1 MTVVFLVL
9 SWFISIAFGLLT
21 VSMLLTK
28 NWLQG
33 FALLI
38 VFLLLLPPARA
49 LAFHLTGRSFPWW
62 GRLIVVALL
71 LAAFV
76 WMDSLTSYTAAIY
89 KSPEVRARFLE
100 MYDAKMKKWP
110 VPFED
115 VYIDTEY
122 GKVHVVAC
130 GPEDA
135 PPLLLLH
142 ASGVSSWSWLPNV
155 KALSRHYRI
164 YAVDTLG
171 DAGKSELLKR
181 DHYPS
186 NGRVQAGLCAVICN
200 NLGIERAFVAG
211 ASEGGF
217 IGTNFA
223 LHAPDRVVKLVLLG
237 PMGYGGTAGSVFR
250 IMLTQFF
257 PLKGVQ
263 KRTIAWAFGDNP
275 GVAGM
280 FGEWFP
286 LLMTETF
293 PRKARPVQFTADELS
308 SLQAPVLLILG
319 SRDNLVGDP
328 EKSRA
333 LAQDIPDVRIE
344 VLDSGHLIGVEK
356 PRRVNNLLLEFLGKP

>member
-1 MTVVFLVL
+1 MKLVFLIL
-9 SWFISIAFGLLT
+9 SWFVSVGFALLT

-33 FALLI
+33 IALLI
-38 VFLLLLPPARA
+38 VFLLLLPPART
-49 LAFHLTGRSFPWW
+49 LAFHLTGRSIPWW
-62 GRLIVVALL
+62 GRLMVVAVL

-76 WMDSLTSYTAAIY
+76 WMGLLTSYTAAIY
-89 KSPEVRARFLE
+89 KSPEVRARFLK
-100 MYDAKMKKWP
+100 MYDAKMKSWP

-135 PPLLLLH
+135 PPFLLLH
-142 ASGVSSWSWLPNV
+142 ASGVSSWSWLSNV

-186 NGRVQAGLCAVICN
+186 NGRAQAGLCAVICN
-200 NLGIERAFVAG
+200 SLGIERAFVAG

-223 LHAPDRVVKLVLLG
+223 LYAPERVEKLVLLG

-250 IMLTQFF
+250 IMLAQLF

-280 FGEWFP
+280 FSEWFP

-293 PRKARPVQFTADELS
+293 PRKARPVQFTANELR
-308 SLQAPVLLILG
+308 SLQVPVLLILG
-319 SRDNLVGDP
+319 SRDNLLGDP
-328 EKSRA
+328 EKSGA
-333 LAQDIPDVRIE
+333 LARVIPGVRVE
-344 VLDSGHLIGVEK
+344 VLDSGHLIGVEQPK
-356 PRRVNNLLLEFLGKP
+356 RVNNLLLKFLGKP